1 MMMKKQL
8 SILAFCAFALALAA
22 NTAPP
27 Q

>member
-1 MMMKKQL
+1 MKKQL